1 MLLADITYPT
11 LMQTTTFLSP
21 RKIIFGVDS
30 RSSLVKEIRDLGGSK
45 PLIVTYPEAKM
56 TENVE
61 ETAKMLRS
69 GGIDV
74 AVCRQAESEPRL
86 EVAEDLAAYTRRE
99 GFDLIV
105 GMGGGSVMDLA
116 KIAAM
121 SPTNPGPVR
130 DYLGVNLV
138 RRKGVPLIC
147 VPTTSG
153 TGSEA
158 TMFSV
163 LSVGKKKMDVVSPN
177 ILPDVALLD
186 PVLTVTMPPETT
198 AGTGMDALSQAIET
212 ITSLAATP
220 LTDTLAL
227 TAVQLIA
234 RWLKVAY
241 SEGGNLEARSGMAMA
256 ATLSGLAFGSG
267 KLTLG
272 HSLSQTFGPI
282 KKIPHGVSC
291 GIALPYV
298 MEFYLPVVPEKLSL
312 VAEAMGLDI
321 HGRSVNEAGA
331 VAIEAVMKLIED
343 VGIPTTLR
351 ELGFDKGELP
361 ELAEICVKEWPRPNS
376 PRQLTRQSVLE
387 VLERMWEGKILT

>member
-56 TENVE
+56 TKNVE

-74 AVCRQAESEPRL
+74 AVCRQAEPEPRL

-99 GFDLIV
+99 GFDLII
-105 GMGGGSVMDLA
+105 GMGGGSAMDLA

-121 SPTNPGPVR
+121 SPTNPGPVK

-186 PVLTVTMPPETT
+186 PVLTATMPPETT

-351 ELGFDKGELP
+351 EFGFDKGELP

-376 PRQLTRQSVLE
+376 PRQLTGQSVLE